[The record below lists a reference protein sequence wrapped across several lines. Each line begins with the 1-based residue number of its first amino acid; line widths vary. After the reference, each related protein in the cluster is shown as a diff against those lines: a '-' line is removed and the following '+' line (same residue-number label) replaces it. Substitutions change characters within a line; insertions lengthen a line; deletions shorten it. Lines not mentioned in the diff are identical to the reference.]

1 MMNRRTFVVTAVG
14 LLASPLATGA
24 QPRGKMW
31 RIGFLSPQSLSD
43 PRTSRL
49 FGAFR
54 EGLRELGYVEGQN
67 IAIESR
73 WADGKYDR
81 LPGLAAGL
89 VSLKLDIIVTTSLP
103 AIQAAKQ
110 ATGTIPIVMATS
122 LANPLAE
129 RQGHRRSGV
138 DPVSTGFLASL
149 ARPGG
154 NITGLSAMAP
164 ELVGKQLE
172 LLKEVVPKVSRVA
185 LLGNPANPG
194 TAPMVRRTQDTARE
208 LGIQLQ
214 RLEARSPSEID
225 GAFAAKSALSLGD
238 GGPASDNVNRPFIAP
253 VSGRRRGFKIAHGA
267 LGQRIRAQER
277 ACRRLEVR
285 LAALPERVLVKAVMD
300 EEEIVKFGPEA
311 KHLTDTIKMVAYRA
325 ETALVR
331 CLASHYARTDDT
343 GRALIRE
350 MLSSSVD
357 VLPDAQH
364 LRIRLHSLAN
374 PRSNQALAPRVRD
387 TQRARASVPG
397 NEPDWSMKRRCC
409 TNSCAHVRS
418 PEFSGASWAARGRSG
433 VYSPPSPPGRT
444 GA

>member
-1 MMNRRTFVVTAVG
+1 LTEPPFSALPRSSGRFAFPPTYSADNQPVKAFSRAMSGTHDRTAPESISNAFRHLSFAITLTGAPVVDPAALICTQFHLDDHAAALPAPSPPSPLRRSSPACPREPR
-14 LLASPLATGA
+14 LAS
-24 QPRGKMW
+24 
-31 RIGFLSPQSLSD
+31 
-43 PRTSRL
+43 
-49 FGAFR
+49 
-54 EGLRELGYVEGQN
+54 
-67 IAIESR
+67 
-73 WADGKYDR
+73 
-81 LPGLAAGL
+81 AARR
-89 VSLKLDIIVTTSLP
+89 V
-103 AIQAAKQ
+103 QA
-110 ATGTIPIVMATS
+110 
-122 LANPLAE
+122 
-129 RQGHRRSGV
+129 H
-138 DPVSTGFLASL
+138 
-149 ARPGG
+149 
-154 NITGLSAMAP
+154 
-164 ELVGKQLE
+164 
-172 LLKEVVPKVSRVA
+172 
-185 LLGNPANPG
+185 
-194 TAPMVRRTQDTARE
+194 
-208 LGIQLQ
+208 
-214 RLEARSPSEID
+214 
-225 GAFAAKSALSLGD
+225 
-238 GGPASDNVNRPFIAP
+238 GGPAKV
-253 VSGRRRGFKIAHGA
+253 
-267 LGQRIRAQER
+267 AQG
-277 ACRRLEVR
+277 
-285 LAALPERVLVKAVMD
+285 KAVMD

-331 CLASHYARTDDT
+331 CLAPHYARTDDE

>member
-1 MMNRRTFVVTAVG
+1 
-14 LLASPLATGA
+14 
-24 QPRGKMW
+24 
-31 RIGFLSPQSLSD
+31 
-43 PRTSRL
+43 
-49 FGAFR
+49 
-54 EGLRELGYVEGQN
+54 VEGQN

-214 RLEARSPSEID
+214 RLEARSPNQID
-225 GAFAAKSALSLGD
+225 SAFAAMTRERA
-238 GGPASDNVNRPFIAP
+238 
-253 VSGRRRGFKIAHGA
+253 GA
-267 LGQRIRAQER
+267 LIVLLDVMFAEHPARIAD
-277 ACRRLEVR
+277 
-285 LAALPERVLVKAVMD
+285 LAAKHRLPAVYGLLDND
-300 EEEIVKFGPEA
+300 EAG
-311 KHLTDTIKMVAYRA
+311 
-325 ETALVR
+325 
-331 CLASHYARTDDT
+331 
-343 GRALIRE
+343 
-350 MLSSSVD
+350 
-357 VLPDAQH
+357 
-364 LRIRLHSLAN
+364 
-374 PRSNQALAPRVRD
+374 
-387 TQRARASVPG
+387 
-397 NEPDWSMKRRCC
+397 
-409 TNSCAHVRS
+409 
-418 PEFSGASWAARGRSG
+418 
-433 VYSPPSPPGRT
+433 PPGRPEP
-444 GA
+444 

>member
-1 MMNRRTFVVTAVG
+1 V
-14 LLASPLATGA
+14 
-24 QPRGKMW
+24 Q
-31 RIGFLSPQSLSD
+31 
-43 PRTSRL
+43 
-49 FGAFR
+49 
-54 EGLRELGYVEGQN
+54 GQN

-122 LANPLAE
+122 L
-129 RQGHRRSGV
+129 
-138 DPVSTGFLASL
+138 DPVSTGFVASL

-374 PRSNQALAPRVRD
+374 PRSNQALA
-387 TQRARASVPG
+387 
-397 NEPDWSMKRRCC
+397 
-409 TNSCAHVRS
+409 HVCVTLNALS
-418 PEFSGASWAARGRSG
+418 
-433 VYSPPSPPGRT
+433 
-444 GA
+444 